1 MESERGGG
9 SMAKRRE
16 LRTRDVEEVRRRIED
31 WRTTRRKRTAMPE
44 ELWVEAAAL
53 AEEHGVSRV
62 ARALK
67 VHYGSLKRRVEQGVG
82 CGEVSEERSGGF
94 IELSMAEVMPRPAAV
109 STVVK
114 LSRGDGA
121 EATVELGAGEIVDIV
136 GLAEALWSRR
146 P

>member
-1 MESERGGG
+1 
-9 SMAKRRE
+9 MAKGRE
-16 LRTRDVEEVRRRIED
+16 LQSRDVEQVLARIED
-31 WRTTRRKRTAMPE
+31 WRRTRRKRTAMPE

-53 AEEHGVSRV
+53 ASEHGVSRV

-82 CGEVSEERSGGF
+82 SGELIEKRSGGF
-94 IELSMAEVMPRPAAV
+94 VELSMAEVLPRPAAV

-121 EATVELGAGEIVDIV
+121 EATVELGAGEVVDIV